1 MNTVFKFYNI
11 AWILMGVASLIIVAG
26 VLSRMKM
33 PKIPGG
39 QGKVAVAVALVILV
53 LAAPAALLI
62 AGGGSVPT
70 LDGLQYLESSH
81 PGDAAA
87 LPFVRGL
94 PMGTVIAEG
103 AEGDYGYPSRI
114 SSFTGVQTIIGW
126 PGHEFMWRGA
136 YGGTSERIEE
146 VREVYEDPVKA
157 PGILREYNVSYVY
170 VGIPNGNS
178 TAA

>member
-1 MNTVFKFYNI
+1 M
-11 AWILMGVASLIIVAG
+11 
-26 VLSRMKM
+26 
-33 PKIPGG
+33 
-39 QGKVAVAVALVILV
+39 
-53 LAAPAALLI
+53 
-62 AGGGSVPT
+62 PT
-70 LDGLQYLESSH
+70 LDGLQYPESSH

-170 VGIPNGNS
+170 VGDTERELYSGLNLPTEYLVPVYEAQGVTIYRFTGRYPVGQDGGRAPARQTFIS
-178 TAA
+178 RPDDMIWLRRHYL